1 MRHTESSPP
10 SSLPE
15 PALLGALLE
24 EHRPRLLAMI
34 KRRLAPA
41 LAARLSPEDVLN
53 EAFLHAQRRWRHFEA
68 RATLS
73 PYAWLYRIVLDRVIE
88 TWRQETRA
96 RRDARRDLPWPEE
109 SSLQLGLGLVNP
121 GT

>member
-1 MRHTESSPP
+1 MRHAESSPP
-10 SSLPE
+10 SSRPE
-15 PALLGALLE
+15 PTSLGALLE

-53 EAFLHAQRRWRHFEA
+53 EAFLHAQRRWRHFQD

-73 PYAWLYRIVLDRVIE
+73 PYAWLYRITLDRVLE
-88 TWRQETRA
+88 AWRQQTRA
-96 RRDARRDLPWPEE
+96 RRD
-109 SSLQLGLGLVNP
+109 
-121 GT
+121 